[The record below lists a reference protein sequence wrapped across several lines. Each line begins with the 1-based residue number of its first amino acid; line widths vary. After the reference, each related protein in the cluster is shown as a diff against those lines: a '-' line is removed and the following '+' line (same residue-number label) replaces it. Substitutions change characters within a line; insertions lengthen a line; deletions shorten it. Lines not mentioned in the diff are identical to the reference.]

1 MAAERLMNSR
11 REQSRPAL
19 SVVSAMVSAV
29 MPAETE
35 PDVQAAVVAVVV
47 MTEEV
52 VIVDVV
58 NVWIV
63 VGVRRI
69 HRSIAVDRS
78 GPGDHRR

>member
-1 MAAERLMNSR
+1 MNSR
-11 REQSRPAL
+11 PERSPPAL
-19 SVVSAMVSAV
+19 SVVSAMVSAM

-35 PDVQAAVVAVVV
+35 TDVQAAVVAVVV

-58 NVWIV
+58 KVWIV

-78 GPGDHRR
+78 GPADHRR